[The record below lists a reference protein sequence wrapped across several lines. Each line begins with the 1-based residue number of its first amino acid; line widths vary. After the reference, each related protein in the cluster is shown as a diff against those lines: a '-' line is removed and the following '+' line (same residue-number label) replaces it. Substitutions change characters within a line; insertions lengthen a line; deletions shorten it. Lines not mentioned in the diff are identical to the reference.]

1 LTIYLAL
8 VHLRDL
14 NCEACG
20 APLAVAGARSFIV
33 SGDDEPVGFEQDAV
47 PEEMTVELHCPAGHA
62 TQMFVPNEI
71 GAEETMQ
78 TPEEAPIGADAF
90 IVPELPL

>member
-1 LTIYLAL
+1 LSIYLAL

-33 SGDDEPVGFEQDAV
+33 TEDDEPLAFEADKV
-47 PEEMTVELHCPAGHA
+47 PEEMTVELRCPVGHT

-71 GAEETMQ
+71 GAEETLQ

-90 IVPELPL
+90 IV

>member
-1 LTIYLAL
+1 VIYLAL

-14 NCEACG
+14 VCEPCG

-33 SGDDEPVGFEQDAV
+33 SDDDEPVGFEQGAV
-47 PEEMTVELHCPAGHA
+47 PEEMTVELRCPLGHV
-62 TQMFVPNEI
+62 TTLLVPNEI

-90 IVPELPL
+90 IVPDLPL

>member
-8 VHLRDL
+8 VHLRDVA
-14 NCEACG
+14 CEACG

-33 SGDDEPVGFEQDAV
+33 DEDDEPVGFEADKV
-47 PEEMTVELHCPAGHA
+47 PEEMTVELRCPAGHI
-62 TQMFVPNEI
+62 TQLFVPNEI

-78 TPEEAPIGADAF
+78 TPEDAPIGADAF
-90 IVPELPL
+90 IV